1 VKDVDLWKAPVAR
14 AGEPS
19 APVRAAVESAEVRHA
34 VLVDDDNRPLGWLS
48 ARDLGHET
56 VPARPDSAAVPMLDG
71 DTTLRDGLANLL
83 AGGPQYAV
91 VTDGRG
97 RLDGILS
104 VEIISD
110 FLSSDEATE
119 ASIPA
124 VERVGG

>member
-1 VKDVDLWKAPVAR
+1 MTR
-14 AGEPS
+14 TGRS
-19 APVRAAVESAEVRHA
+19 
-34 VLVDDDNRPLGWLS
+34 GWLS
-48 ARDLGHET
+48 NRDLELER
-56 VPARPDSAAVPMLDG
+56 VPAQPDSLAAPMLDG
-71 DTTLRDGLANLL
+71 DMTLRDGLATLL

-110 FLSSDEATE
+110 FLSSDEASE